1 MKNVVHVFTQNK
13 TKQRNVHS
21 TENSTAKNER
31 TKTGEVRVEVN
42 GGGDVLLNWE
52 DVTVEQGRVLECTR
66 TDKTVHY
73 NRECVV

>member
-1 MKNVVHVFTQNK
+1 MKNVVHVFTQK
-13 TKQRNVHS
+13 KQRNVHS
-21 TENSTAKNER
+21 IENSTAKNER

-42 GGGDVLLNWE
+42 GGRNVLLNWE
-52 DVTVEQGRVLECTR
+52 DVTVERGQVLECTR